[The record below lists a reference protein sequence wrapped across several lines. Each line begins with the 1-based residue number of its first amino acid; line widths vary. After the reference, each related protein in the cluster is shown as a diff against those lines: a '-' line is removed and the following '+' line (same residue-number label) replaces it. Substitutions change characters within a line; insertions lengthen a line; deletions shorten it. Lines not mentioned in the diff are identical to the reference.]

1 MVQALTGNE
10 WTWKFSRD
18 STQSVLHSLF
28 QSDVEEFAV
37 ENVLTTLTSL
47 SDLGL
52 FQKMK
57 LWELVGIIAPL
68 TCHPNIW
75 IRYGAIGFIA
85 STFKHLPQTD
95 IWCIIY
101 PLLTPFLISDVAE
114 LNEIGLL
121 ENIRSPVSNV
131 PSQSRVL
138 ILCELIMTS
147 VGMILASTSDLWSS
161 GNVGE
166 QSDQQIALLEN

>member
-1 MVQALTGNE
+1 MSCVFN
-10 WTWKFSRD
+10 
-18 STQSVLHSLF
+18 SL
-28 QSDVEEFAV
+28 SCELITPHPDVEEFVV

-85 STFKHLPQTD
+85 STSKHLPQTD

-114 LNEIGLL
+114 LNELGLL
-121 ENIRSPVSNV
+121 ENIRPPVNV
-131 PSQSRVL
+131 
-138 ILCELIMTS
+138 
-147 VGMILASTSDLWSS
+147 LA
-161 GNVGE
+161 
-166 QSDQQIALLEN
+166 A